1 MKKVLFSV
9 AFVAAFGLVSCGG
22 PSMCDCVEGRK
33 EMREKIKEADGDK
46 DKIKEIEEE
55 YKDMKEEC
63 EEMGKERKKE
73 WEDADDDKKKELEKE
88 WEEEA
93 ESCEK

>member
-33 EMREKIKEADGDK
+33 EMMEKIKEADGDE
-46 DKIKEIEEE
+46 DKIKEIEAE
-55 YKDMKEEC
+55 YEDMKKDC
-63 EEMGKERKKE
+63 EEMAKERAEELKDLDDKEKEEKMKE
-73 WEDADDDKKKELEKE
+73 WA
-88 WEEEA
+88 EEA
-93 ESCEK
+93 KECAE